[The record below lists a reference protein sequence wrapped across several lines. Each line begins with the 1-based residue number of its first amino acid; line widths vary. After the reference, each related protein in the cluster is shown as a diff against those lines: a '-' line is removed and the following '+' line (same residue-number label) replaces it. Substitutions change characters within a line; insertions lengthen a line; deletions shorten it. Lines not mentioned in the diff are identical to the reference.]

1 LFFFVFKLLIRAI
14 PQVAVAVTQNA
25 LGIPHKK
32 KKEFHPTRTRKI
44 TNTFVITPSS
54 FVANEFQSMW
64 TALSASYPKKK
75 RRTFF
80 SSSFFKL
87 KMTKRAAWVI
97 NYSAQRDEMVWM
109 DLFGCVCRQATESKS
124 NTNTRIPKLT
134 VPTSL
139 PPTVRQF

>member
-1 LFFFVFKLLIRAI
+1 LIFLVFKLLIRAI

-75 RRTFF
+75 KNFLF
-80 SSSFFKL
+80 
-87 KMTKRAAWVI
+87 VI
-97 NYSAQRDEMVWM
+97 ISQAQNDE
-109 DLFGCVCRQATESKS
+109 
-124 NTNTRIPKLT
+124 TR
-134 VPTSL
+134 SL
-139 PPTVRQF
+139 GY